1 MVTTTTYC
9 SVGDI
14 SDFLRV
20 PITSTTTPNK
30 EMVRKIIARKEEEL
44 DRRIGHTWKTK
55 KITREVHDLPLLY
68 TFGWGTPLF
77 LQHRNIEILDN
88 SEGDKIEIWKG
99 ESDSWENIVGQEQ
112 WYHGEYERGTV
123 HLRGYL
129 FTILRKNRVRVTY
142 RYGGEN
148 FAGDTTIPLDVT
160 DAVIKMASIEIMN
173 TSFRMDEIPSGGS
186 VSPSESKRFWQDDI
200 DLCVSNRREVFVLP

>member
-9 SVGDI
+9 SVNDI
-14 SDFLRV
+14 IDFLRV

-30 EMVRKIIARKEEEL
+30 EMVRKIIARKEDEF
-44 DRRIGHTWKTK
+44 DRRTGHTWRSK
-55 KITREVHDLPLLY
+55 KITKEVHDLPLLY

-77 LQHRNIEILDN
+77 LQHRNIYTWEDIL
-88 SEGDKIEIWKG
+88 
-99 ESDSWENIVGQEQ
+99 GQDQ
-112 WYHGEYERGTV
+112 WYHMEYERGTL

-148 FAGDTTIPLDVT
+148 FAGDSEIPLDVA

-173 TSFRMDEIPSGGS
+173 TSFRMDELPSGGS
-186 VSPSESKRFWQDDI
+186 VSPSESKKYWQEDI
-200 DLCVSNRREVFVLP
+200 ETCIMNRREVFVIP